1 MLSYS
6 EKPCVLMRE
15 DFDFGGALCG
25 KSTMSNSITVIDG
38 SRWCY
43 YCEVNLENMG
53 LVIDKG
59 KRWGKKLECD
69 GEPAEPCRNT
79 VRWLPA
85 VLDMRG
91 RRPTMGMTG
100 PSQQTEQGCRSR
112 SNRNIVSLIQKA
124 TQQQNEHTMH
134 LLLFCV

>member
-1 MLSYS
+1 MDR
-6 EKPCVLMRE
+6 V
-15 DFDFGGALCG
+15 GA
-25 KSTMSNSITVIDG
+25 IT
-38 SRWCY
+38 
-43 YCEVNLENMG
+43 VNLENMG

-59 KRWGKKLECD
+59 KRRGKKVEYD

-79 VRWLPA
+79 VRWLQA

-100 PSQQTEQGCRSR
+100 RSQQAEGCRSR
-112 SNRNIVSLIQKA
+112 SNKNIVSLIQKA

>member
-1 MLSYS
+1 MDR
-6 EKPCVLMRE
+6 V
-15 DFDFGGALCG
+15 GAF
-25 KSTMSNSITVIDG
+25 T
-38 SRWCY
+38 
-43 YCEVNLENMG
+43 VNLENMG

-59 KRWGKKLECD
+59 KRRGKKLECD
-69 GEPAEPCRNT
+69 GEPAEPYRNT

-100 PSQQTEQGCRSR
+100 PLGRTETVQGCRSR

-124 TQQQNEHTMH
+124 TQQQYEHTMH